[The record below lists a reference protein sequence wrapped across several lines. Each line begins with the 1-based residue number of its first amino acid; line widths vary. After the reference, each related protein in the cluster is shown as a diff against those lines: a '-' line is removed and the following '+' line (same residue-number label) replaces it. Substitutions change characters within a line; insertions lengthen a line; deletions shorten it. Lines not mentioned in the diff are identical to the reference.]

1 MRRNRTFIGPQGM
14 GGLVS
19 LWGAS
24 SLIKSRQSGFV
35 TLGVSAQGNTTINAV
50 DMANSVLYY
59 NGFYENIV
67 AAGRPYYVLARVYLQ
82 SATNVRASMDTAS
95 GTDGV
100 LYFTVIEFMPGVLKS
115 VQRIAIGIANG
126 TTNGTAAITE
136 VNLAK
141 TTLTWEGVEY
151 AGTEV
156 YGTTDPK
163 NWLPYAT
170 INSTTQVTLFRPGS
184 ANACTSYNQVVEF
197 F

>member
-1 MRRNRTFIGPQGM
+1 MRRQRNLLGPQGM
-14 GGLVS
+14 GGMVS

-24 SLIKSRQSGFV
+24 SLIKSRQSGYV

-50 DMANSVLYY
+50 DMANSVVYY

-115 VQRIAIGIANG
+115 VQRIAIGVTGGSG
-126 TTNGTAAITE
+126 TGTAAITA

-151 AGTEV
+151 TGTEV

-163 NWLPYAT
+163 NWLAFAT
-170 INSTTQVTLFRPGS
+170 IDSATQVSLNRPGTG
-184 ANACTSYNQVVEF
+184 NALTSYNQVVEF